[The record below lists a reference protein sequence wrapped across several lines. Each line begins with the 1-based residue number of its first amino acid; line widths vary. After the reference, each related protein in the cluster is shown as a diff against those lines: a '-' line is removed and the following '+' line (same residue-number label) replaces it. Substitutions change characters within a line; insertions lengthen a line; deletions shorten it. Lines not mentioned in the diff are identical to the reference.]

1 MSARDLYR
9 IRCLVRPFLALWKGL
24 FSGGGRRRSWTV
36 LVSLAVLGWAA
47 CRWPESVRPLCLVV
61 LLLLSSGMVFYLLY
75 SLMCRTRYR
84 IVAFAFL
91 FVLGGCMYWLH
102 PVDRQSSCNGHV
114 CCACTNEVPA
124 QGGACGEMAMLLEA
138 ADRTL
143 SAFFPSRGGFES
155 LPHDF
160 DPRWYYLFHFLVL
173 FYVGSIL
180 YAFFGR
186 RQMDRFQWGFL
197 YYEKDVNVFWDY
209 SKRGEKL
216 AQDLVRTSDTD
227 QILFRVAKDRFR
239 DDAMRGTIER
249 LTRLDCMFDLSES
262 AAVSHDDFVGPHV
275 HAGHTLRRS
284 ELRGYR
290 HFFIGDDARR
300 NLSLLDAFVRSLA
313 DYDVGG
319 NKQLYV
325 RVNARDE
332 GNLLASWADSLKPLC
347 NGRAEIHIIHE
358 LSMLTR
364 KFAEDYPV
372 LNSLPEQAVDVR
384 SGMVN
389 GEFKLLVVGFDEL
402 GQALLKQE
410 ICDAQFKGLRFFADV
425 VASVPDKLRYQEDFA
440 SELEAYPGIAFVEP
454 QKLGSVFGRIAE
466 YNRVIVCTGCP
477 KEDLQVG
484 MRIRR
489 AYMDACL
496 PLVDEQGGRKVF
508 VYSPDGELA
517 DCLMRIRRGN
527 ASDKED
533 GNGTCPG
540 IDLFGSRNE
549 LYSRRVIVDEALDAA
564 AKRLNYVYVRKGKS
578 IEEAWNDC
586 SFFDKESS
594 RASVLGER
602 NLVRLLGY
610 DIVDAAEEGAEDC
623 SSEYRRRIDSPE
635 ILSLLAE
642 NEHLRW
648 NAYHF
653 TRGIFR
659 WDVEGCPIPGAI
671 SGNQVLRYNR
681 HAALVPYDALPDV
694 EVALERM
701 KTGGGKCSATRE
713 DFVGYGKNGGT
724 YQSYDM
730 DFVRNIP
737 VVQGNA
743 GKKIVRRKQV
753 L

>member
-1 MSARDLYR
+1 MRARGFYR
-9 IRCLVRPFLALWKGL
+9 VRCLIRPLLALWNGFFPSTASWISWSVL
-24 FSGGGRRRSWTV
+24 IGSGV
-36 LVSLAVLGWAA
+36 AVWAG
-47 CRWPESVRPLCLVV
+47 CRWWEVVGRPCLVV
-61 LLLLSSGMVFYLLY
+61 LLLLASGITFYLLY

-84 IVAFAFL
+84 IVTFAGL
-91 FVLGGCMYWLH
+91 FVLGGLMYWTY
-102 PVDRQSSCNGHV
+102 PVDRQSSCCKNAYCGCVNESSVRNKV
-114 CCACTNEVPA
+114 CD
-124 QGGACGEMAMLLEA
+124 EA
-138 ADRTL
+138 ALLFEATDRTL
-143 SAFFPSRGGFES
+143 SAFFPSRGGFET
-155 LPHDF
+155 LPDGF
-160 DPRWYYLFHFLVL
+160 SPLVFYFFHFLVL
-173 FYVGSIL
+173 FYVGGVL

-197 YYEKDVNVFWDY
+197 YCEKDINVFWDY

-227 QILFRVAKDRFR
+227 QILFRVAKNQFR
-239 DDAMRGTIER
+239 NDSMRGTIER

-275 HAGHTLRRS
+275 HASRTLRRS
-284 ELRGYR
+284 ELRGFR
-290 HFFIGDDARR
+290 HFFIGNDARR

-313 DYDVGG
+313 DYDVTG
-319 NKQLYV
+319 NKKLYV

-347 NGRAEIHIIHE
+347 NGRAEIHIINE

-364 KFAEDYPV
+364 KLAEDYPV
-372 LNSLPEQAVDVR
+372 LDSLPEQAVDVR
-384 SGMVN
+384 SGMVH
-389 GEFKLLVVGFDEL
+389 GEFKLLIVGFGEL

-425 VASVPDKLRYQEDFA
+425 VAPASDKLRYQEDFA
-440 SELEAYPGIAFVEP
+440 SELEAYPGITFVEP
-454 QKLGSVFGRIAE
+454 QKLGSVFGRITE

-477 KEDLQVG
+477 KEDLQAG

-489 AYMDACL
+489 AYMDACM
-496 PLVDEQGGRKVF
+496 PLEDERGGRKVF
-508 VYSPDGELA
+508 VYSPEGELA
-517 DCLMRIRRGN
+517 DCFKKTRWGDVGENAKGN
-527 ASDKED
+527 M
-533 GNGTCPG
+533 TCLG
-540 IDLFGSRNE
+540 IVLFGSMNE

-564 AKRLNYVYVRKGKS
+564 AKHLNYVYARKEKS
-578 IEEAWNDC
+578 VEEAWNEC

-610 DIVDAAEEGAEDC
+610 DVVDAAEEGGEDC
-623 SSEYRRRIDSPE
+623 SAEYRKRIDSPE

-653 TRGIFR
+653 TRGILR
-659 WDVEGCPIPGAI
+659 WDVERCPIPGAI

-701 KTGGGKCSATRE
+701 KAGGGTCTAKRE
-713 DFVGYGKNGGT
+713 DFVGYGKKGGT
-724 YQSYDM
+724 YQSFDM
-730 DFVRNIP
+730 DFVKNIP
-737 VVQGNA
+737 MVQGNA
-743 GKKIVRRKQV
+743 GKKIVRRKRAV
-753 L
+753 